1 MNNILLVSAVFPPE
15 PVVSASLSHDIAK
28 SLSKKNQ
35 VTVLCPKPTRPH
47 GFSFGKEIDSKYF
60 KVLRLDSYTCSAS
73 RIIGRFRESYSFG
86 LKCKHH
92 IKNNLKTI
100 DGIYMNTWP
109 ILSQFLVVRISKKNK
124 IPSIVHVQDIYPESL
139 SNKTPL
145 LSSFL
150 NSFLLPIDKYILRNA
165 SSIVAISDKMKNYL
179 IETRNI
185 KAEKI
190 TVVQNW
196 QDESTF
202 INHEKFDTLNRDEN
216 KDFTFMYLGNIGP
229 VAGIDLL
236 MNAFVNASLE
246 NCKLV
251 IAGSGSMKESL
262 QKKASDLKLTS
273 IEFWPVPDGK
283 VPEIQEHADV
293 MLLPIKKGA
302 AGSSIPSKLPAYMFS
317 SKPIIACVDEDS
329 DTATSINKA
338 NCGWVLPPNNIDE
351 LTQTMRMVAVSPS
364 EKIQLKGN
372 NGFEFAIEHFSKRK
386 NLKKLCHIITNTILD

>member
-1 MNNILLVSAVFPPE
+1 
-15 PVVSASLSHDIAK
+15 
-28 SLSKKNQ
+28 
-35 VTVLCPKPTRPH
+35 
-47 GFSFGKEIDSKYF
+47 
-60 KVLRLDSYTCSAS
+60 
-73 RIIGRFRESYSFG
+73 
-86 LKCKHH
+86 
-92 IKNNLKTI
+92 
-100 DGIYMNTWP
+100 
-109 ILSQFLVVRISKKNK
+109 
-124 IPSIVHVQDIYPESL
+124 
-139 SNKTPL
+139 
-145 LSSFL
+145 
-150 NSFLLPIDKYILRNA
+150 
-165 SSIVAISDKMKNYL
+165 
-179 IETRNI
+179 
-185 KAEKI
+185 
-190 TVVQNW
+190 
-196 QDESTF
+196 
-202 INHEKFDTLNRDEN
+202 
-216 KDFTFMYLGNIGP
+216 
-229 VAGIDLL
+229 L